1 MYINIAGRRDPG
13 EPRRAPDP
21 DDVPG
26 AVGVLAGQG
35 NTVETAYKVYV
46 CPRGNLLY
54 CRPYFI
60 KDPTVTS
67 HMRVAYCL

>member
-26 AVGVLAGQG
+26 AVGVLAGKGTYMPEGSWLLSTFVPSFFQVFSLEG
-35 NTVETAYKVYV
+35 GFEEYRSIVEKELV
-46 CPRGNLLY
+46 L
-54 CRPYFI
+54 
-60 KDPTVTS
+60 
-67 HMRVAYCL
+67 